1 MRTIIKRKDKK
12 ALLKYVKKMHPY
24 DIIEALN
31 TLTLDEQEL
40 FYSLLSEEEIGRI
53 VAFMEPEK
61 AAEVIDDFDLTK
73 QKNIIDTLEL
83 DDAADII
90 VYLDNETKLIE
101 GLEKNFILRKY

>member
-31 TLTLDEQEL
+31 ALTLDEQEL

-61 AAEVIDDFDLTK
+61 AAEVIDDFDLTNK
-73 QKNIIDTLEL
+73 KILLIRLNLMTLL
-83 DDAADII
+83 TLLSISI
-90 VYLDNETKLIE
+90 MKLS
-101 GLEKNFILRKY
+101 